1 MKSETPTAMSDRS
14 GDFLKDILKGE
25 AAFSTFSNELNLILS
40 GGLFPG
46 KLYTIEGPPDG
57 TKSSFAVQLADR
69 LAQDNSVPTVFIS
82 STLSAKEVYILSLA
96 RLSRVH
102 SGEIEARAW
111 QKKEWIDAHGREA
124 VARVKSRIKDADEA
138 YRKFAEQIFVVEVP
152 AEGGMHISD
161 VKRRLDEAREH
172 FRAERELAEL
182 PTMAVVIDTLRGLRY
197 EADAT
202 GSGEPTQADV
212 VQMLKELR
220 GLARSSGCPIVALV
234 DGAAFGRLYLKFGM
248 LPSSHGHELGFTAYH
263 ADTTIIIETDDTLL
277 SDAIQELYD
286 RGQDR
291 DATKLEE
298 ARSRFP
304 LSNPKIAPFF
314 PTYARFM
321 LSTRGTGAVRNVYF
335 IYLKAIGDFRDLSV
349 KREVT
354 KVYE

>member
-1 MKSETPTAMSDRS
+1 MRSETLTAMSDRS

-25 AAFSTFSNELNLILS
+25 AAFPTFSNELNLVLS

-57 TKSSFAVQLADR
+57 TKSALAIQLVDS
-69 LAQDNSVPTVFIS
+69 LAQSHNVPVLYIS
-82 STLSAKEVYILSLA
+82 STLSAKEVYICSIA
-96 RLSRVH
+96 RLARVH

-111 QKKEWIDAHGREA
+111 QIKDWIDDHGREA
-124 VARVKSRIKDADEA
+124 VARVKSRIKDADEI
-138 YRKFAEQIFVVEVP
+138 YSKFAKQILVVEVP
-152 AEGGMHISD
+152 AEGGMHISE
-161 VKRRLDEAREH
+161 VKQRLEEAREY
-172 FRAERELAEL
+172 FRAKSELAEP
-182 PTMAVVIDTLRGLRY
+182 PTTLVVIDTLRGLRY
-197 EADAT
+197 KEDVAGA
-202 GSGEPTQADV
+202 EPTQREAIL
-212 VQMLKELR
+212 MLKELR
-220 GLARSSGCPIVALV
+220 DLAHTSGCPIVALI
-234 DGAAFGRLYLKFGM
+234 DGAAFGRLYMKYGM
-248 LPSSHGHELGFTAYH
+248 LPSSLGHELGFSAYH
-263 ADTTIIIETDDTLL
+263 ADTTILAETDDTLL

-291 DATKLEE
+291 DAAKLEE

-314 PTYARFM
+314 PTYARLM

-335 IYLKAIGDFRDLSV
+335 IYLKAVSDFRDLAV